1 MNKKR
6 TNLERRMRSEVKF
19 QDPPLPVRL
28 VAYAKFCDSIDSQ
41 LHDLETRWFSS
52 IHAGRPFLRQRP
64 FPVKKDY

>member
-6 TNLERRMRSEVKF
+6 TDLERRVRSEMKF

-28 VAYAKFCDSIDSQ
+28 VAYAKFCDSIDGQ
-41 LHDLETRWFSS
+41 LHDLEARW
-52 IHAGRPFLRQRP
+52 AGTTHSDRPFLRQRP